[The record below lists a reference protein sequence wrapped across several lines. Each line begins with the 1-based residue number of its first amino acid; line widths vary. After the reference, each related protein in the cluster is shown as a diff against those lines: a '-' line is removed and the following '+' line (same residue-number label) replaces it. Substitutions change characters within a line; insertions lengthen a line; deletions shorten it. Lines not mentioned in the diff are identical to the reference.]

1 MPFKIVAAIIAV
13 GLVLA
18 YLGPIIVKM
27 KDFALGIVI
36 VVGIAF
42 ILVDLWHSLQKPED

>member
-42 ILVDLWHSLQKPED
+42 ILVDLWHSLQKPDD